1 MPKGPGVDQQP
12 LLPSTVLTGVSCLK
26 QLTRQGKEII
36 TILFFWHETEAQGQ
50 TEELTIETR
59 LLIKKK
65 CQANNLR
72 SSPSLNMNSLII
84 TSNSCSISIPHPKKL
99 LSMQFMQASYQSWVW
114 KRKSCLF
121 SLIFLLESW
130 FLCLSTKSYSPHRK
144 GTKDMNH
151 CD

>member
-1 MPKGPGVDQQP
+1 MPKGPSVDQQP

-84 TSNSCSISIPHPKKL
+84 TSNSCSISIPHPKSCFQCSSCRRVTRAESGSENPVYF
-99 LSMQFMQASYQSWVW
+99 LSSS
-114 KRKSCLF
+114 S
-121 SLIFLLESW
+121 
-130 FLCLSTKSYSPHRK
+130 
-144 GTKDMNH
+144 
-151 CD
+151 